1 MSKARPA
8 KSRPKIA
15 GSPLMLRLDEEG
27 NRLLAEAAK
36 LRRISV
42 TDYVRIV
49 TVAQARHEVALAREQ
64 TIALCPDEQRAF
76 WHALEAP
83 AKPTPAQKRLGS
95 LMRGERPS
103 NGPARAKP

>member
-1 MSKARPA
+1 MPNARAP
-8 KSRPKIA
+8 KSPPKIA
-15 GSPLMLRLDEEG
+15 GSPLTVRLDAESK
-27 NRLLAEAAK
+27 RLLAEAAE

-49 TVAQARHEVALAREQ
+49 TVAQARHEVALSREQ

-83 AKPTPAQKRLGS
+83 AKPTSAQKRLGG

-103 NGPARAKP
+103 NGPGRAKP